1 MAEPGDVWVTG
12 IGLVSSLGEGAE
24 AHWNAPSPAGEAVPR
39 IDVDRFP
46 PYCVHPLADG
56 INVNRLIPSK
66 ADQKQMGMWQRQ
78 GVHAAG
84 LALEDAGILGNE
96 TLLDRMDLVV
106 AAGNGERDE
115 ALDGRVLESMA
126 GRTPDEAASVLNS
139 ALMAGLRP
147 TLYLGELSNL
157 LAGNI
162 QIVLKVTGSSRTL
175 KGEEIAGL
183 SAVEDAARRI
193 ETGEATL
200 ALVGGSLNAERHD
213 LLLGGEL
220 GGNLWQQPFV
230 PVWQRVEAGGG
241 FVPGSAAAF
250 LVLEDA
256 AHAEARGAKAYARIA
271 GIGASRTRREA
282 KGDIQT
288 SLAAVLDRIG
298 FVRNVD
304 TLAVLSGA
312 SGVEPATSEELA
324 FLRGIGSDRPAIGLR
339 AYGTALGHT
348 VEAHFPLGVALACL
362 ALHRPGF
369 YPPSDGSDIEQ
380 PMESVP
386 DSILVTCVGHWR
398 GEGLA
403 ILERVGH
410 AEGASLS

>member
-1 MAEPGDVWVTG
+1 MADAVDVWVTG

-24 AHWNAPSPAGEAVPR
+24 AHWNALSSAGVTVPR
-39 IDVDRFP
+39 IDVDRYP
-46 PYCVHPLADG
+46 PYSVHPLADG
-56 INVNRLIPSK
+56 LNVNRLIPSK
-66 ADQKQMGMWQRQ
+66 ADQKQMGLWQRQ

-84 LALEDAGILGNE
+84 LALEDAGVLGNE
-96 TLLDRMDLVV
+96 PLLDRTELVV

-115 ALDGRVLESMA
+115 ALDSRILASLAERSA
-126 GRTPDEAASVLNS
+126 DEAGS
-139 ALMAGLRP
+139 ALNATLLAGLRP

-183 SAVEDAARRI
+183 SAFEDAARRI
-193 ETGEATL
+193 ETGDATMV
-200 ALVGGSLNAERHD
+200 LVGGSLNAERHD
-213 LLLGGEL
+213 ILLGCEL
-220 GGNLWQQPFV
+220 GGNLWQQRFV
-230 PVWQRVEAGGG
+230 PVWQRAEAGGG
-241 FVPGSAAAF
+241 FVLGSAAAF
-250 LVLEDA
+250 LVLETA
-256 AHAEARGAKAYARIA
+256 THAEARGAKPYARLA
-271 GIGASRTRREA
+271 GMGANRARREA

-288 SLAAVLDRIG
+288 SLAGVFESIG
-298 FVRNVD
+298 FAGSRAPF
-304 TLAVLSGA
+304 AVLSGA

-324 FLRGIGSDRPAIGLR
+324 FLRSIGSDRSATGLR

-362 ALHRPGF
+362 ALHRSGF
-369 YPPSDGSDIEQ
+369 YPPFESSDIEK
-380 PMESVP
+380 PIESVP

-403 ILERVGH
+403 IVERVSTAAG
-410 AEGASLS
+410 GAV